1 MKNLLK
7 ITARAILSPEKI
19 FKKLADVTSKHESV
33 SQKCVNAKFFVDA
46 DGSVVLNRDN
56 IEVQKAFAANLAGLS
71 SKKNG

>member
-1 MKNLLK
+1 MKNFFK

-19 FKKLADVTSKHESV
+19 FKKVVDVTSKREPASPK
-33 SQKCVNAKFFVDA
+33 SVNAKFFVDTN
-46 DGSVVLNRDN
+46 GSVVLNRNN